1 MRLPI
6 GTINTLMQGTDIR
19 LCDSCGR
26 YLYLPDPAETELVE
40 KLAAAKP
47 APKTRKRKVLANATA

>member
-1 MRLPI
+1 
-6 GTINTLMQGTDIR
+6 
-19 LCDSCGR
+19 
-26 YLYLPDPAETELVE
+26 LVE